1 VSAFEK
7 FQLGGRTALITGW
20 GSGIGRAIALSLA
33 DAGANVAGFDIS
45 AAGGRQTADEVTERG
60 RRSLHI
66 TGDVAD
72 PDAVEAAFETF
83 DGHFEEIDI
92 LVNCAFAGSHT
103 HPADLTYQEWKR
115 VLDVN
120 VSGYFLCAQ
129 AAGKRMIA
137 RGQGGAIVNLSS
149 IAGSSA
155 LGRGN
160 FAYSVSKG
168 AINQFTRELAIEWA
182 PFGIRVNAIQ
192 PCQVRTPAL
201 QGLIDDPQ
209 FDSDTLLATFLRG
222 IPLGRLADPEDV
234 AAAALFLVSD
244 AASMITGALLP
255 VDGGNLAMNAGGT
268 VHW

>member
-1 VSAFEK
+1 
-7 FQLGGRTALITGW
+7 
-20 GSGIGRAIALSLA
+20 
-33 DAGANVAGFDIS
+33 
-45 AAGGRQTADEVTERG
+45 
-60 RRSLHI
+60 
-66 TGDVAD
+66 D

-168 AINQFTRELAIEWA
+168 AINQ
-182 PFGIRVNAIQ
+182 
-192 PCQVRTPAL
+192 
-201 QGLIDDPQ
+201 
-209 FDSDTLLATFLRG
+209 
-222 IPLGRLADPEDV
+222 
-234 AAAALFLVSD
+234 
-244 AASMITGALLP
+244 
-255 VDGGNLAMNAGGT
+255 
-268 VHW
+268 